1 MAGLPAGSAPSHIL
15 PHAGMGP
22 RREDAVFFGFDIFV
36 IVIVVLA
43 VLTLFAGVKT
53 VPQGYN
59 WTVERFGKYTSTL
72 RPGPQSHRA
81 VFRSHRPQDEHD
93 GAGDRHPAAGCHHQG
108 QRDRHGR
115 RARVLPGDR
124 RRQGEL
130 RNRLSGSGDRQAHH
144 DQHPLRDGRHGP
156 RPDAV
161 APRRASTRS
170 SCAWSM
176 RRCRPG
182 ASRSTASRSRTS
194 CRRRTSCSRWAA
206 RCRPS
211 ARSAP

>member
-1 MAGLPAGSAPSHIL
+1 M
-15 PHAGMGP
+15 
-22 RREDAVFFGFDIFV
+22 FFGFDIFV
-36 IVIVVLA
+36 LVIVALA

-59 WTVERFGKYTSTL
+59 WTVERFGKYTRTL

-81 VFRSHRPQDEHD
+81 VLRPHRPQDEHD

-108 QRDRHGR
+108 QRHRHGR

-130 RNRLSGSGDRQAHH
+130 RNRQSRSGDRQAHH
-144 DQHPLRDGRHGP
+144 DQHPLGDGRHGS

-161 APRRASTRS
+161 ASRRDQRAAAARG
-170 SCAWSM
+170 
-176 RRCRPG
+176 RCRGRRPG

-194 CRRRTSCSRWAA
+194 CRPPTSCSRWAG
-206 RCRPS
+206 R
-211 ARSAP
+211 